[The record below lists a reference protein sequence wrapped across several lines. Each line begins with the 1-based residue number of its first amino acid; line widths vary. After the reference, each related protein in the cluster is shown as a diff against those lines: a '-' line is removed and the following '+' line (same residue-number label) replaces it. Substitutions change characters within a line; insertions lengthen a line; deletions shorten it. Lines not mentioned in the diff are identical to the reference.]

1 MGVAKM
7 LETACQQ
14 LVIDAVKEAG
24 GAGLKFNNRFLIGV
38 CDLLIQMPTLR
49 PMFLEAK
56 KRELGA
62 DTENHVWELDV
73 TYKQK
78 SFLADWHKA
87 GMLTGVAS
95 FIQTT
100 GQDVRSLQMGVYS
113 YVNMLE
119 LNWKVYQKHHFP
131 LGEKD
136 QRLGR
141 IRTILKMF
149 QEHN

>member
-1 MGVAKM
+1 MK
-7 LETACQQ
+7 ETDCQQ
-14 LVIDAVKEAG
+14 LVIDAVKETG

-38 CDLLIQMPTLR
+38 CDLLIQAPDLR

-56 KRELGA
+56 KRELA
-62 DTENHVWELDV
+62 DGTEGHVWELDV
-73 TYKQK
+73 THKQK
-78 SFLADWHKA
+78 SFLGQWHKA
-87 GMLTGVAS
+87 GMLTGVVS

-100 GQDVRSLQMGVYS
+100 DQDVRSLKMCVYS

-119 LNWKVYQKHHFP
+119 LDWRVKQAHHFE

-141 IRTILKMF
+141 VRTILKMF